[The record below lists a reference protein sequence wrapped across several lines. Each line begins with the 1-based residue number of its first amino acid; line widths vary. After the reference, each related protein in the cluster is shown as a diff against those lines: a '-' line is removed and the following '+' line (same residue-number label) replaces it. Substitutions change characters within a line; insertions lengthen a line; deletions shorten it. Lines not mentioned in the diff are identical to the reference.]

1 MSKSL
6 NWNIQTNLKS
16 YLDEQPNGGTGE
28 NCLTSFR
35 LRGTANP
42 LWYDRPCDE
51 IDTTGELGH
60 SFMCECKVEEHEK
73 QSEPLTSQIGMNFSN
88 LLGSLFIWKSK
99 NCQRISRETS

>member
-1 MSKSL
+1 M
-6 NWNIQTNLKS
+6 KS
-16 YLDEQPNGGTGE
+16 YLAGQPNGGRGE

-60 SFMCECKVEEHEK
+60 SFMCECKVEENEK
-73 QSEPLTSQIGMNFSN
+73 QSEPLTSEVGMNILN
-88 LLGSLFIWKSK
+88 WLGSNDYNFRQQIFQILFSWIQKDL
-99 NCQRISRETS
+99 QVD